1 MKAAVACLATAVFVS
16 ASALEAWADEGGSGF
31 WLPGSFAA
39 QAAAPVA
46 RGFTIETSYYHATAN
61 TDPTLNVTRGN
72 NLTSGLNTSSN
83 FLSVTPT
90 YALATPG
97 LGGQLELSVTF
108 LMGNYTSADPGTAFV
123 DSMTAVGDLSPSATQ
138 KWTLGAHNFM
148 AYAAANVPVGGY
160 DPSRLATTGLGY
172 WAVDGGAGYTYFDE
186 AKGHEFSAVLGLTYN
201 FMNPNT
207 AYQTGIDLHLDL
219 SASQYLGD
227 KFYAG
232 VAGYFYNQ
240 ITGDSGSGAVLG
252 AFLGRVAG
260 IGPQI
265 GYDFSL
271 GGREGTLSARA
282 YYEFAAQNR
291 PYGWNAWL
299 TLSIALGAPA
309 KKAAP
314 AL

>member
-16 ASALEAWADEGGSGF
+16 MSALEARADEGGSGF

-39 QAAAPVA
+39 QAAVPVA
-46 RGFTIETSYYHATAN
+46 RGLTVETSYYHATAN
-61 TDPTLNVTRGN
+61 TDPTLSVTRGSN
-72 NLTSGLNTSSN
+72 VTSGLNTSSN

-108 LMGNYTSADPGTAFV
+108 LMGNYTAADPGTAFS
-123 DSMTAVGDLSPSATQ
+123 DSMTALGDLSPSATQ
-138 KWTLGAHNFM
+138 KWTMGVHNFM
-148 AYAAANVPVGGY
+148 SYAAANVPVGGY

-172 WAVDGGAGYTYFDE
+172 WAIDGGAGYTYFDA

-219 SASQYLGD
+219 SASQYLSD

-252 AFLGRVAG
+252 AFLARVAG
-260 IGPQI
+260 VGPQI

-271 GGREGTLSARA
+271 GGRESTLSARA

-299 TLSIALGAPA
+299 TLSIALSRPER
-309 KKAAP
+309 KP
-314 AL
+314 HPL

>member
-1 MKAAVACLATAVFVS
+1 MKAAVACFATAVFMSVS
-16 ASALEAWADEGGSGF
+16 TLDARADEGGSGF

-39 QAAAPVA
+39 QAAVPVA
-46 RGFTIETSYYHATAN
+46 CGFTVETSYYHGTAN
-61 TDPTLNVTRGN
+61 THPTLNVTRGN
-72 NLTSGLNTSSN
+72 NVTSGLDTSSN

-97 LGGQLELSVTF
+97 LGGQLELSLTF
-108 LMGNYTSADPGTAFV
+108 LMGNYTAADPGTTFS
-123 DSMTAVGDLSPSATQ
+123 DSMTALGDLSPSATQ
-138 KWTLGAHNFM
+138 KWTMGVHNFM

-186 AKGHEFSAVLGLTYN
+186 AKGHEFSAVLGLTYS

-207 AYQTGIDLHLDL
+207 AYQTGVDLHLDL
-219 SASQYLGD
+219 SASQYLND

-260 IGPQI
+260 VGPQV

-309 KKAAP
+309 KKTTP

>member
-1 MKAAVACLATAVFVS
+1 MSV
-16 ASALEAWADEGGSGF
+16 SALEARADEGGSGF

-39 QAAAPVA
+39 QAAVPVA
-46 RGFTIETSYYHATAN
+46 RGFTLETSYYHATA
-61 TDPTLNVTRGN
+61 TTHPTLNVTRGN
-72 NLTSGLNTSSN
+72 NLISGLNATSD
-83 FLSVTPT
+83 FLSATPT

-108 LMGNYTSADPGTAFV
+108 LMGNYTAADPGMFS
-123 DSMTAVGDLSPSATQ
+123 DSMTALGDLSPSATQ
-138 KWTLGAHNFM
+138 KWTLGVHNFM
-148 AYAAANVPVGGY
+148 AYAAANIPIGSY
-160 DPSRLATTGLGY
+160 DRSRLATTGLGY
-172 WAVDGGAGYTYFDE
+172 WAVDGGVGYTYFDE
-186 AKGHEFSAVLGLTYN
+186 ARGQELSAVLGFTYS

-219 SASQYLGD
+219 SASQYLND
-227 KFYAG
+227 NFYVG

-260 IGPQI
+260 VGPQV

-271 GGREGTLSARA
+271 GGRDGTLSARA

>member
-1 MKAAVACLATAVFVS
+1 MRWRHRAAGTGVALVAAAAVAAPTPAR
-16 ASALEAWADEGGSGF
+16 ADEGGSGF

-39 QAAAPVA
+39 QAAVPVA
-46 RGFTIETSYYHATAN
+46 LGFTVETSYYHATAN
-61 TDPTLNVTRGN
+61 AHPTLNVTRGN
-72 NLTSGLNTSSN
+72 NVTSGLDTSSD
-83 FLSVTPT
+83 FFSVTPT
-90 YALATPG
+90 YALPTPG

-108 LMGNYTSADPGTAFV
+108 LMGNYTATDPGTTLA

-138 KWTLGAHNFM
+138 KWTLGVHNFM
-148 AYAAANVPVGGY
+148 AYAAADLPAGGY

-172 WAVDGGAGYTYFDE
+172 WAVDGGAGYTYSDD
-186 AKGHEFSAVLGLTYN
+186 AKGHEFSAVLGLTYS

-207 AYQTGIDLHLDL
+207 AHQTGIDLHLDQ

-227 KFYAG
+227 RLYAG
-232 VAGYFYNQ
+232 VAGYLYNQ

-252 AFLGRVAG
+252 AFLARVAG
-260 IGPQI
+260 VGPQI

-291 PYGWNAWL
+291 PYGWNA
-299 TLSIALGAPA
+299 
-309 KKAAP
+309 
-314 AL
+314 

>member
-1 MKAAVACLATAVFVS
+1 VESGGAR
-16 ASALEAWADEGGSGF
+16 ADEGGSGF

-39 QAAAPVA
+39 QAAAPA
-46 RGFTIETSYYHATAN
+46 ALGLTIETSYYHATAN
-61 TDPTLNVTRGN
+61 ASPTLSLTRGN
-72 NLTSGLNTSSN
+72 NVTTGLNTTSN

-108 LMGNYTSADPGTAFV
+108 LMGNYTAADPGTTSA
-123 DSMTAVGDLSPSATQ
+123 DSMTAAGDLSPSAAQ
-138 KWTLGAHNFM
+138 KWNMGADNFM

-186 AKGHEFSAVLGLTYN
+186 ATGREFSAVLGITYN

-219 SASQYLGD
+219 SASQYLSD

-252 AFLGRVAG
+252 AFPSRVAG
-260 IGPQI
+260 VGPQI

-271 GGREGTLSARA
+271 GGREGSLSARG
-282 YYEFAAQNR
+282 YYEFAAENR
-291 PYGWNAWL
+291 PFGWNAWL

-309 KKAAP
+309 KKTAP

>member
-1 MKAAVACLATAVFVS
+1 MKAAVACFATAVFVS

-39 QAAAPVA
+39 QAAVPVA
-46 RGFTIETSYYHATAN
+46 LGVTVETSYYHATAN

-72 NLTSGLNTSSN
+72 NVTTGLNTTSN

-108 LMGNYTSADPGTAFV
+108 LMGNYTAADPGTTFS
-123 DSMTAVGDLSPSATQ
+123 DSMTALGDLSPSATQ
-138 KWTLGAHNFM
+138 KWTMGVHNFM

-172 WAVDGGAGYTYFDE
+172 WAVDGGAGYTYLDE

-201 FMNPNT
+201 FMNQNT
-207 AYQTGIDLHLDL
+207 AYQTGVDLHLDL
-219 SASQYLGD
+219 SASQYLSD
-227 KFYAG
+227 NFYAG

-252 AFLGRVAG
+252 AFLSRVAG
-260 IGPQI
+260 VGPQI

-271 GGREGTLSARA
+271 GGRDSTLGARA

-309 KKAAP
+309 RKTMP